1 MATRG
6 LFGQFNAGYGEEVK
20 LYRSSS
26 ASGGV
31 WLSLAQVNSNN
42 EARDLQGELINKIG
56 EAAAHLTPAQARVL
70 RAMLDSYLEE
80 ANEDE

>member
-26 ASGGV
+26 AAGGV
-31 WLSLAQVNSNN
+31 WLGIAQVNSNN
-42 EARDLQGELINKIG
+42 EARDLQGELINKVG
-56 EAAAHLTPAQARVL
+56 EAVAHLTPAQAVVL

-80 ANEDE
+80 QAEGE